1 MSTNN
6 SPTAKYK
13 PRKVLN
19 NFLDQNYAE
28 TVYRTITG
36 TDGKVTNK
44 FTGILKELQIFTKD
58 I

>member
-1 MSTNN
+1 MSANN
-6 SPTAKYK
+6 SPTAKIK
-13 PRKVLN
+13 SRQVMN

-44 FTGILKELQIFTKD
+44 FSGILKEL
-58 I
+58 